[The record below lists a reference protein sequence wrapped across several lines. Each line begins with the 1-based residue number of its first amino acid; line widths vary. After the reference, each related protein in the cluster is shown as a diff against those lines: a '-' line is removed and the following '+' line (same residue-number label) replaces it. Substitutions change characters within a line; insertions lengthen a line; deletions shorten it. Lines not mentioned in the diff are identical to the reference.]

1 MSIERTAIIGRG
13 IYVHPDYFWELP
25 DEVRDRYGI
34 VMDAYRDKSACF
46 FGKIIKRCEE
56 GYAYTFG
63 ETTFKEFRAAKA
75 DDTKLWYEAQKYG
88 IKGNIEWFFGV
99 MVD

>member
-25 DEVRDRYGI
+25 DEIRDRYGI
-34 VMDAYRDKSACF
+34 VMNAYRDKSACF

-56 GYAYTFG
+56 GYAYIFG
-63 ETTFKEFRAAKA
+63 ETAFKELREAEAMDKEICREAK
-75 DDTKLWYEAQKYG
+75 KYG
-88 IKGNIEWFFGV
+88 IKGSIDWFFGV